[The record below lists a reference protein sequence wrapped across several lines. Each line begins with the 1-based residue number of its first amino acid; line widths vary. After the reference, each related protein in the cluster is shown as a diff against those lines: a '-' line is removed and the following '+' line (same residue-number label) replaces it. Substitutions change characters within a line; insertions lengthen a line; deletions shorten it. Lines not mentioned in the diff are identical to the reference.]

1 MTAGRFSHGGR
12 AVDYVHAMKRALPLA
27 VIAGLGIGVTA
38 TALAQ
43 GGGNPYD
50 SPEPNVTASQV
61 LKLPDSAPGCGS
73 VRNATVRV
81 TPPTGAILGFVRISV
96 DGRQAARLTG
106 VPRAASATVRIPQSG
121 ARLSVT
127 SETLGGQ
134 RMNATR
140 VYSDCTRPPDT
151 GGGNGLGG
159 AGEG

>member
-1 MTAGRFSHGGR
+1 MDYGR
-12 AVDYVHAMKRALPLA
+12 AMKRALPLA
-27 VIAGLGIGVTA
+27 VIAGLGVGA

-43 GGGNPYD
+43 GGDPYD
-50 SPEPNVTASQV
+50 TPEPAVTASQL
-61 LKLPDSAPGCGS
+61 LKLPESAPGCGS

-81 TPPTGAILGFVRISV
+81 TPPTGAILGFVRIVV

-127 SETLGGQ
+127 TETLGGQ
-134 RMNATR
+134 RFNASR

-151 GGGNGLGG
+151 GGGGPIGG
-159 AGEG
+159 GGEG

>member
-1 MTAGRFSHGGR
+1 VTGGRFSHGGR
-12 AVDYVHAMKRALPLA
+12 AVDYVRAMRRALPLA
-27 VIAGLGIGVTA
+27 VIAGLGVGA

-50 SPEPNVTASQV
+50 SPEPAVTAAQV

-81 TPPTGAILGFVRISV
+81 TPPTGAILGFVRIVV

-134 RMNATR
+134 RMHSSR
-140 VYSDCTRPPDT
+140 VFSDCTRPPDT

>member
-1 MTAGRFSHGGR
+1 
-12 AVDYVHAMKRALPLA
+12 MKRALPLA
-27 VIAGLGIGVTA
+27 IVVAGLAVGA

-43 GGGNPYD
+43 GTGDPYD
-50 SPEPNVTASQV
+50 SPEPNVTASQL

-73 VRNATVRV
+73 VRNAKVRI
-81 TPPTGAILGFVRISV
+81 TPPTGAILGSVRIAI
-96 DGRQAARLTG
+96 DDRQVVRLTG

-134 RMNATR
+134 RMHASR
-140 VYSDCTRPPDT
+140 VFSDCTRPPDT

>member
-1 MTAGRFSHGGR
+1 VAARWNTVAR
-12 AVDYVHAMKRALPLA
+12 MKRALPLA
-27 VIAGLGIGVTA
+27 VIAGLAVGA

-50 SPEPNVTASQV
+50 SPEPAVTASQL

-73 VRNATVRV
+73 VRDATVRV
-81 TPPTGAILGFVRISV
+81 TPPTGAILGFVRIVV

-127 SETLGGQ
+127 AETLGGQ
-134 RMNATR
+134 RLRSTR

-151 GGGNGLGG
+151 GGDGLGG